1 MAKRI
6 LACLRKLRLLP
17 VGMVLAWWCV
27 TVFAQ
32 ARQADTQVR
41 LPMVDGTDLRFARSR
56 RDVTYTALPPGDYV
70 FRVQGSNNRG
80 VWNEKGVSLRIQIL
94 PPWWGTWW
102 FRSVCAVVF
111 LLLLWAAYQFRVH
124 QLQRESKKLRDVI
137 DTIPGYV
144 WSALPDGS
152 VDFMNRRGLEFSGV
166 PLEDAL
172 GRGWEAAFHPDDL
185 ARFLHEWRAAVA
197 CGKAMESEAR
207 LRRADGQYRWLLI
220 RNVPLH
226 DQRGKIVKWYGTSHD
241 IDDRKRAEKSLRE
254 QANLLDLTH
263 DTIFVVD
270 MQGVIKYWNRGAE
283 EQYGWTAEQSVGT
296 VVHDLLRTVFPV
308 PRDEIIAEVIR
319 TARWEG
325 ELVHTRKD
333 GTQVVV
339 SSRLALQSDEQ
350 GAPVAILATS
360 NDITERKRAE
370 EALQASEGY
379 LAEAQRLSLT
389 GSWAFDLASN
399 KYTYS
404 SEECNRILELGELQ
418 DWPTRQAIS
427 RQIHPEDWDRV
438 NESFEKSLR
447 EKVDTSSEFRIVLP
461 SGTVKHIQV
470 IRHPVLNDAGD
481 VVKLVGTLIDMTER
495 KRAEE
500 ERERLRQLEADL
512 AHFNRVSMI
521 GELAASIAHEVNQPI
536 AAAITSANACL
547 RWLAHDPP
555 DLERARAAV
564 GRIEKEGNR
573 AAEVIQR
580 LRSFYKKGAPPRREL
595 LDMNEVAREMLEL
608 LRPEAGRRSV
618 SLRTELAELPKV
630 LADRVQLQQ
639 VFMNLMLNGIEA
651 MEEVGGELTLKSE
664 LGPDG
669 QLLLSVSDTGIG
681 LPAEKADQMFDAFF
695 TTKPQGS
702 GMGLA
707 ICRSI
712 IESHG
717 GRLWATANSGRGATF
732 HFTLPPEIEAQA

>member
-1 MAKRI
+1 
-6 LACLRKLRLLP
+6 
-17 VGMVLAWWCV
+17 
-27 TVFAQ
+27 
-32 ARQADTQVR
+32 
-41 LPMVDGTDLRFARSR
+41 
-56 RDVTYTALPPGDYV
+56 
-70 FRVQGSNNRG
+70 
-80 VWNEKGVSLRIQIL
+80 
-94 PPWWGTWW
+94 
-102 FRSVCAVVF
+102 
-111 LLLLWAAYQFRVH
+111 
-124 QLQRESKKLRDVI
+124 
-137 DTIPGYV
+137 
-144 WSALPDGS
+144 
-152 VDFMNRRGLEFSGV
+152 
-166 PLEDAL
+166 
-172 GRGWEAAFHPDDL
+172 
-185 ARFLHEWRAAVA
+185 
-197 CGKAMESEAR
+197 
-207 LRRADGQYRWLLI
+207 LI